1 MELSAILRG
10 FEEINDEERLILG
23 KIEVEQHKVR
33 VMMEAMTSEPT
44 LIVELFNAA
53 LDRKITHI
61 DLIFTYHSIKEQ
73 IHWINLKSGTPT
85 LVFNK

>member
-1 MELSAILRG
+1 MELSAFLG
-10 FEEINDEERLILG
+10 GLGINDEERLLLG

-44 LIVELFNAA
+44 LIVELVGAA
-53 LDRKITHI
+53 SNRKITHI
-61 DLIFTYHSIKEQ
+61 DLIFSYHSIKET